1 MVNLK
6 HRKVL
11 VACLS
16 VIVQLPLAAFLG
28 HFFDQRIFLQ
38 TGYLVGS
45 GLNPYQPHLVNV
57 FPNPYLTGINPI
69 IGYPPLL
76 PLLLGSIYRLTYNLA
91 PNLFF
96 YNFATKLPIIAS
108 NIALAYLTERIL
120 QKQDASPNASWF
132 AFVFLLFNPFTL
144 LTTTAW
150 GQFDTFVALLC
161 MASFYLLSKGKTT
174 LSSLLLALGF
184 VLKPIS
190 LSLLGLPLL
199 YSTPNNRQK
208 NLIHLSMIIVVTV
221 AFCLLPFYILGWIL
235 PVSTNQL
242 TSYFVM
248 AGGMTLFNLLD
259 VFQRTPIMPVGLEFL
274 GYLWIPALGV
284 VYSFIY
290 RHKPKNLTALA
301 QCTTVLLL
309 VFFLFRSWLSEQ
321 NINLLFPF
329 LLILLSAHSLSKQ
342 SFHLSWV
349 IPFIYLVVNASVV
362 LLLFLVCP
370 AVIPLRDAFDLQ
382 FGTARLAIRFAVTVL
397 WYILACSIFYRVVK
411 KSHRLS
417 A

>member
-1 MVNLK
+1 MVSFSQQK
-6 HRKVL
+6 FL

-16 VIVQLPLAAFLG
+16 IIVQLPLAALLG

-38 TGYLVGS
+38 TGYLVS
-45 GLNPYQPHLVNV
+45 NGLNPYQQHFINV

-69 IGYPPLL
+69 IGYPPLWS
-76 PLLLGSIYRLTYNLA
+76 LLLGSIYRLTYNLM
-91 PNLFF
+91 PNLFL

-108 NIALAYLTERIL
+108 NIALAYITQRII
-120 QKQDASPNASWF
+120 QKQGGSLKASWF

-161 MASFYLLSKGKTT
+161 LASFYLLSKGKTT

-208 NLIHLSMIIVVTV
+208 NFIHVSMIIVVTV
-221 AFCLLPFYILGWIL
+221 AFWLLPFYILGWIL
-235 PVSTNQL
+235 PLSTNQL

-248 AGGMTLFNLLD
+248 AGGMTLFNLLE
-259 VFQRTPIMPVGLEFL
+259 VFQRTAIMPVGLEFL

-284 VYSFIY
+284 AYYFVY

-301 QCTTVLLL
+301 QCATVLML
-309 VFFLFRSWLSEQ
+309 VFFLSRSWLSEQ

-329 LLILLSAHSLSKQ
+329 LLILLSTHSLSKQ

-349 IPFIYLVVNASVV
+349 VPLIYLVVNASVV
-362 LLLFLVCP
+362 LLLFLVYP
-370 AVIPLRDAFDLQ
+370 AVIPLRDAFDMQ

-397 WYILACSIFYRVVK
+397 WYILACSIFCKLIK
-411 KSHRLS
+411 K
-417 A
+417 